1 MESYAAGNSHRVE
14 AAGQSTRKRADSIK
28 AESLKTERTKGVRFK
43 AEQIA
48 RFEKK
53 AISILTAACFL
64 ILYTLTHIPPS
75 SGPQIAQNVGDKSLH
90 LVAYL
95 GIGFILTYWMHC
107 FFFKPS
113 FLLACLSFGVGAL
126 FGAFD
131 EWTQP
136 FFDRVCDIE
145 DWYADLSGLG
155 FGIALFLFVRS
166 HLPELC
172 QARGAEK

>member
-1 MESYAAGNSHRVE
+1 MESYAAEKSRSVE
-14 AAGQSTRKRADSIK
+14 VAGQATRKRA
-28 AESLKTERTKGVRFK
+28 ESSTAQRVR
-43 AEQIA
+43 AEQLG

-53 AISILTAACFL
+53 AVSILTASCFL

-75 SGPQIAQNVGDKSLH
+75 SGTPSDPQVGDKTLH

-107 FFFKPS
+107 FFLKPT

>member
-1 MESYAAGNSHRVE
+1 MESYAAGNIHQVE
-14 AAGQSTRKRADSIK
+14 AAGKAAHVQAKNNTAKSI
-28 AESLKTERTKGVRFK
+28 E
-43 AEQIA
+43 

-53 AISILTAACFL
+53 AVSIATVACFL

-75 SGPQIAQNVGDKSLH
+75 SGPQIAQQVGDKTLH

-95 GIGFILTYWMHC
+95 GIGFIFNYWMHC
-107 FFFKPS
+107 FFRQSS
-113 FLLACLSFGVGAL
+113 FLLACLSLGVGAL

-136 FFDRVCDIE
+136 FFARVCDIE

>member
-1 MESYAAGNSHRVE
+1 MESYAAENSRSVE
-14 AAGQSTRKRADSIK
+14 VAGQATRKRAESSK
-28 AESLKTERTKGVRFK
+28 AQCVR
-43 AEQIA
+43 AEQLG
-48 RFEKK
+48 RLEKK
-53 AISILTAACFL
+53 AVSILTASCFL

-75 SGPQIAQNVGDKSLH
+75 SGTPSDPQVGDKTLH

-95 GIGFILTYWMHC
+95 GIGFVLTYWMHC
-107 FFFKPS
+107 FFLKPT

>member
-1 MESYAAGNSHRVE
+1 MESYAAENSRSVE
-14 AAGQSTRKRADSIK
+14 VAGHATRKRAESSK
-28 AESLKTERTKGVRFK
+28 AERVR
-43 AEQIA
+43 AEQLG

-53 AISILTAACFL
+53 AVSILTASCFL
-64 ILYTLTHIPPS
+64 ILYVLTHIPPS
-75 SGPQIAQNVGDKSLH
+75 RSTPIASHVGDKTLH

-107 FFFKPS
+107 FFLKPT
-113 FLLACLSFGVGAL
+113 FLMACLSFGVGAL

-136 FFDRVCDIE
+136 FFNRVCDIE

-155 FGIALFLFVRS
+155 CGIALFLFVRS

>member
-1 MESYAAGNSHRVE
+1 MESYAAENSRSVE
-14 AAGQSTRKRADSIK
+14 VAGHAIRTH
-28 AESLKTERTKGVRFK
+28 AESSKAQRVR
-43 AEQIA
+43 AEQVRAEQLA
-48 RFEKK
+48 RFETK
-53 AISILTAACFL
+53 AVSILTASCFL

-75 SGPQIAQNVGDKSLH
+75 SGTPSAPQVGDKTLH

-95 GIGFILTYWMHC
+95 GIGFILSYWMHC
-107 FFFKPS
+107 SSLKPT